1 MSRGAVARSG
11 HEIDVHHHFVW
22 GTEKEAME
30 TLLSEYQD
38 RNPDVSF
45 AEEQTAINSLRLMVK
60 SRILKEDP
68 PDVWDEWPGANLR
81 PTVEAGATADITD
94 IWEDTGMERA
104 YFDGMAEAARF
115 DGEYHA
121 IPLDLARISNL
132 YYDVHAFEAAGV
144 DPSRLDGPGE
154 LVEVLPALAEHRTNP
169 YAVFGRNPF
178 GLLQLWETLFLAHGD
193 PGSYEAAVEGDAARQ
208 RGLVREA
215 FATLGALIDAGPDNI
230 EFMDSSDMD
239 TGFSD
244 GETACINNGSWTT
257 GHMGSQP
264 DLEYGRDWDC
274 ITFPGTGDAHLVN
287 TNAFIASADAG
298 DDETVREFI
307 RYLGTAET
315 NERFNTVSGSI
326 PPRGDVDVE
335 GIHPLSRELHQEF
348 SRGATMLPSMCHGL
362 AVPPER
368 IAELK
373 DAVVTFLSTRDV
385 EDSTDSVVATL
396 SE

>member
-1 MSRGAVARSG
+1 MSRGAVADSS
-11 HEIDVHHHFVW
+11 HEIDIHHHFVW

-38 RNPDVSF
+38 RNPNVRF

-81 PTVEAGATADITD
+81 PTVEAGATADLTD
-94 IWEDTGMERA
+94 IWESNGLERV

-132 YYDVHAFEAAGV
+132 YVDLHAFEAAGI
-144 DPSRLDGPGE
+144 DPARLGGPRE
-154 LVEVLPALAEHRTNP
+154 LVEVLPALAEHRENP
-169 YAVFGRNPF
+169 YAVFGRNPY

-193 PGSYEAAVEGDAARQ
+193 PTSYRAAVDGDAARH
-208 RGLVREA
+208 RGLLREA
-215 FATLGALIDAGPDNI
+215 FETLDALIEAGPENI

-274 ITFPGTGDAHLVN
+274 ISFPGTGDAHLVN
-287 TNAFIASADAG
+287 TNAFIASADTAG
-298 DDETVREFI
+298 DEGVEAFLE
-307 RYLGTAET
+307 YLASAGA
-315 NERFNTVSGSI
+315 NERYNTISGSI
-326 PPRGDVDVE
+326 PPRSDVDVD
-335 GIHPLSRELHQEF
+335 GIHPLSRELHSEF
-348 SRGATMLPSMCHGL
+348 SRGGTMLPSMCHGL

-373 DAVVTFLSTRDV
+373 DAVVTFLTDRDV
-385 EDSTDSVVATL
+385 EGGVDNVVETL
-396 SE
+396 SA